1 MKNLLGVHELRREIM
16 SEYVM
21 NMETQKLELHFEKAD
36 YMALSEEL
44 KKEIKSN
51 FLFSRKAGAWI
62 SRAKFPNL
70 WYAETVAKKIG
81 LTDGGK
87 SGETL
92 TFAEQMERKTKKAEA
107 RAERYDHK
115 SENARDKAV
124 ALQKPINDMHG
135 DVAFFTQPN
144 INSSSGHAFTNRRN
158 RMFAAWERGF
168 DEFKKSEYYAE
179 RAEAARQ
186 TAAETKP
193 TDKGFIIRRIK
204 EAEKTIRAQKKN
216 LESYRKT
223 LEQIKQGKTFKRYN
237 GTPITADTV
246 QKWIE
251 DAELIIENAIS
262 KSIYYHEC
270 LEKVGGVAFSK
281 DNIKAGYIVKIKRWG
296 NCKVIGTGRVNITYE
311 VMNVPGGVP
320 LKAAYA
326 EIESIVSDTVQIDQH
341 PFKVGESYT
350 VQVWSNEERKIID
363 KEYTVTKITE
373 EKVTIKSGTDRAITK
388 KPRKFRDGKGYCWA
402 IGVADGIGGTIYKK
416 SPEGSSSD
424 QHSTL

>member
-124 ALQKPINDMHG
+124 ALQFPHLLIL
-135 DVAFFTQPN
+135 
-144 INSSSGHAFTNRRN
+144 
-158 RMFAAWERGF
+158 
-168 DEFKKSEYYAE
+168 
-179 RAEAARQ
+179 
-186 TAAETKP
+186 
-193 TDKGFIIRRIK
+193 
-204 EAEKTIRAQKKN
+204 TI
-216 LESYRKT
+216 
-223 LEQIKQGKTFKRYN
+223 
-237 GTPITADTV
+237 
-246 QKWIE
+246 
-251 DAELIIENAIS
+251 
-262 KSIYYHEC
+262 
-270 LEKVGGVAFSK
+270 
-281 DNIKAGYIVKIKRWG
+281 
-296 NCKVIGTGRVNITYE
+296 
-311 VMNVPGGVP
+311 
-320 LKAAYA
+320 
-326 EIESIVSDTVQIDQH
+326 
-341 PFKVGESYT
+341 
-350 VQVWSNEERKIID
+350 
-363 KEYTVTKITE
+363 
-373 EKVTIKSGTDRAITK
+373 
-388 KPRKFRDGKGYCWA
+388 
-402 IGVADGIGGTIYKK
+402 
-416 SPEGSSSD
+416 
-424 QHSTL
+424 

>member
-1 MKNLLGVHELRREIM
+1 M
-16 SEYVM
+16 SEYIM

-51 FLFSRKAGAWI
+51 FLFSRKAGAWV
-62 SRAKFPNL
+62 SRTKFPNL

-115 SENARDKAV
+115 SEHARDKAV

-144 INSSSGHAFTNRRN
+144 INSSSGRAFTNRRN
-158 RMFAAWERGF
+158 RMFAEWERGF

-223 LEQIKQGKTFKRYN
+223 LEQIKQGKTFKHYN

-262 KSIYYHEC
+262 KSLYYHEC
-270 LEKVGGVAFSK
+270 LEEVGAVAFSK

-296 NCKVIGTGRVNITYE
+296 NCKVIGTGSVNITYE

-416 SPEGSSSD
+416 SPEESSSD
-424 QHSTL
+424 IQHSTL

>member
-1 MKNLLGVHELRREIM
+1 M
-16 SEYVM
+16 SEYIM

-62 SRAKFPNL
+62 SRTKFPNL

-92 TFAEQMERKTKKAEA
+92 TFAEQMELKAKKAEA
-107 RAERYDHK
+107 RAERYDYK

-144 INSSSGHAFTNRRN
+144 INSSSGRAFTNRRN
-158 RMFAAWERGF
+158 RMFAEWERGF

-237 GTPITADTV
+237 GTPI
-246 QKWIE
+246 
-251 DAELIIENAIS
+251 
-262 KSIYYHEC
+262 
-270 LEKVGGVAFSK
+270 
-281 DNIKAGYIVKIKRWG
+281 VKIKRWG

-326 EIESIVSDTVQIDQH
+326 EIESIVSDTVQIEQH
-341 PFKVGESYT
+341 PFKVGETYT

-373 EKVTIKSGTDRAITK
+373 EKVTIKSGTDRAVTK

-402 IGVADGIGGTIYKK
+402 IGVANGIGGTIYKK

>member
-1 MKNLLGVHELRREIM
+1 M
-16 SEYVM
+16 SEYIM

-51 FLFSRKAGAWI
+51 FLFSRKAGAWV
-62 SRAKFPNL
+62 SRTKFPNL

-115 SENARDKAV
+115 SEHARDKAV

-144 INSSSGHAFTNRRN
+144 INSSSGRAFTNRRN

-179 RAEAARQ
+179 RAEAARR

-193 TDKGFIIRRIK
+193 TDKGFIFRRIK
-204 EAEKTIRAQKKN
+204 EAEKTIRAQKNN

-223 LEQIKQGKTFKRYN
+223 LEQIKQGKTFKHYN

-262 KSIYYHEC
+262 KSLYYHEC
-270 LEKVGGVAFSK
+270 LEEVGAVAFSK
-281 DNIKAGYIVKIKRWG
+281 VQKEPVMANP
-296 NCKVIGTGRVNITYE
+296 KVFISGSAFLPAYGVRPLQS
-311 VMNVPGGVP
+311 VPQR
-320 LKAAYA
+320 LLEK
-326 EIESIVSDTVQIDQH
+326 TVQAGKVH
-341 PFKVGESYT
+341 PPQKGGT
-350 VQVWSNEERKIID
+350 VPPPAGQCRRERWQAPAA
-363 KEYTVTKITE
+363 
-373 EKVTIKSGTDRAITK
+373 GCQGLG
-388 KPRKFRDGKGYCWA
+388 GKGALPPIPPQARC
-402 IGVADGIGGTIYKK
+402 
-416 SPEGSSSD
+416 
-424 QHSTL
+424 